1 MSQEKYFVT
10 GAAGAVG
17 QVVVRDLLDR
27 GHAVRALLRDPNSRN
42 VLPNDVEIFTGDLS
56 NEEVLK
62 RAVDSVDVVFHL
74 AAKLHIENPDESL
87 RDEYQ
92 LVNVKGTQTLVD
104 IAAAVPRFVY
114 FSTIAVYGG
123 DRSQPELI
131 TESDEAFPDT
141 LYAQTKREAELAV
154 LDKNNGVVLRLAAVY
169 GMGMKGNY
177 PRLINALKKRR
188 FLYIGSGTNRR
199 TLVHVSDVSRAAVLA
214 AANPVAVGNIY
225 NVTDGAVH
233 STREIIETICSTLQI
248 SGPLFH
254 LPERP
259 VRMLAAAIEDIF
271 AVAGKRAPIG
281 RVTID
286 KFLEDVAVSGEK
298 IEAELGFR
306 PQYDLES
313 GWREALA
320 QR

>member
-1 MSQEKYFVT
+1 MSKEKYFVT

-17 QVVVRDLLDR
+17 QVIVRDLLDR

>member
-42 VLPNDVEIFTGDLS
+42 VLPDDVEIFTGDLS